1 MQKYVDN
8 IVLVE
13 EDEIKAAMALY
24 MERMKLIVEPSGAV
38 TLAAILK
45 EEALNQNLVGIVTGG
60 NVDITKIS
68 QYFLE

>member
-13 EDEIKAAMALY
+13 EDEIKAMALY

-45 EEALNQNLVGIVTGG
+45 EEALNQNLVGIVSGG